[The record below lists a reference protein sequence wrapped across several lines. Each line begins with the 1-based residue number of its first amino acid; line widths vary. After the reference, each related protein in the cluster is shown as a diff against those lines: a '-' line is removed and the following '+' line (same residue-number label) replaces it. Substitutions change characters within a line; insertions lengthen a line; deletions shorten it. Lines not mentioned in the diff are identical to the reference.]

1 MKQHLSKKAWHRAL
15 LAVAALSLGL
25 GFAISGSAATD
36 EGVSDSQITAQV
48 KQQMAGEPLLK
59 GADITV
65 QTANRVVTLSGTVSD
80 PHAKFAAAAAAIR
93 VPGVLVLNDDL
104 KVASDRQKVALASPA
119 SSVKPATRHSPRD
132 EKITL
137 DVRQVLA
144 ESLAKPYKVDVK
156 TTDGVVH
163 LRGDL
168 KDQDAIAFVKGR
180 VEQVDGVKS
189 VDTSELDAPYISI
202 AY

>member
-1 MKQHLSKKAWHRAL
+1 M
-15 LAVAALSLGL
+15 AVLSLGL
-25 GFAISGSAATD
+25 GFAMPGSAATD
-36 EGVSDSQITAQV
+36 NGVSDSQITSQV
-48 KQQMAGEPLLK
+48 KQQIAAEPTLK
-59 GADITV
+59 GTDIGV

-80 PHAKFAAAAAAIR
+80 PHVKFAAAAAAIR
-93 VPGVLVLNDDL
+93 VPGVLILNDDL
-104 KVASDRQKVALASPA
+104 KVASDRQKVAVASPP
-119 SSVKPATRHSPRD
+119 SSARATTRHAARD

-137 DVRQVLA
+137 DVQQVLA
-144 ESLAKPYKVDVK
+144 ESLRKPYKLDVK

-168 KDQDAIAFVKGR
+168 RDQDAVAFVKGR

-189 VDTSELDAPYISI
+189 VDTSELDVPYISI